1 MSGPFPWLAGP
12 SSMFSMK
19 DASARTCWIF
29 TLSCAAL
36 LGCGGDGS
44 AARPPADGGARADGG
59 TPADGGA
66 HADTD
71 AVVPCEPFAACGGD
85 LTGTWRLVNT
95 CPTAAGKL
103 AVEDQLKFCP
113 AGSASLNRYDFS
125 GTATFDTKGALK
137 YDVLIDISVSTSV
150 PSSCLG
156 AGQTCTAVQ
165 QTLMGQSG
173 VTSAACQT
181 TNAGCSC
188 SYAAQIPDKKEH
200 SYVVSNTTITETDP
214 SDGSVQTSQYCVDG
228 NTLRV
233 KSDKDGEIDVWIR

>member
-1 MSGPFPWLAGP
+1 MVILSGPFPWLDDP
-12 SSMFSMK
+12 SSMSPMK

-44 AARPPADGGARADGG
+44 AARPPADGGA
-59 TPADGGA
+59 
-66 HADTD
+66 HAD
-71 AVVPCEPFAACGGD
+71 AVVACEPFAACGGD

-95 CPTAAGKL
+95 CPTAAAKM

-113 AGSASLNRYDFS
+113 AGSASLDRYDFS
-125 GTATFDTKGALK
+125 GTATFDTQGAVK
-137 YDVLIDISVSTSV
+137 YDVLIDIAVSTSL

-173 VTSAACQT
+173 VTSAICQT

-188 SYAAQIPDKKEH
+188 TYAAKAPDKKEDG
-200 SYVVSNTTITETDP
+200 YVASGTVITETNP
-214 SDGSVQTSQYCVDG
+214 IDGSVETSQYCVDG
-228 NTLRV
+228 STLRV
-233 KSDKDGEIDVWIR
+233 KSDKDGEIDVWVR